1 MQNEDPPPTRS
12 ARGAEGPGTVE
23 AGGSPWGDG
32 KGTVTEHGRAQE
44 DKLCDGEWEAQ
55 APAEVRRF

>member
-1 MQNEDPPPTRS
+1 M
-12 ARGAEGPGTVE
+12 E
-23 AGGSPWGDG
+23 AGGSPWDDG
-32 KGTVTEHGRAQE
+32 KGTVTELGRAQG